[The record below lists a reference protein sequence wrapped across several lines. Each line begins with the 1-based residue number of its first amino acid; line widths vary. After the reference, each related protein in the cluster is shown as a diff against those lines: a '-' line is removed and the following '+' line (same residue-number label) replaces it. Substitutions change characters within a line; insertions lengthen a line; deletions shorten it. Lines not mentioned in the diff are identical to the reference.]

1 MKKIIFALVFLI
13 CGITNCNSQIN
24 NLKDLLEI
32 SELTVEEMVENLQ
45 YTWNTKPPYQ
55 EFFDNNKLVKEYI
68 IFDYKGEREKGD
80 RKQTLKRVTIGNIS
94 NGEKIHTTEFISNE
108 KYVFNR
114 IKNNLKNWGS
124 ELQAQGKIISLY
136 SDGNLL
142 LKIQTESY
150 KDTKLPNGYYSIQIL
165 IGSKSKT
172 YESYL
177 KSLSTKSE
185 ESKNIG
191 TNNALN
197 NISNSSNKIKEKI
210 NLVKNLS
217 ELILISKTSSSEI
230 YSKLNSNWKNIDYPK
245 NEEPLNEWFSVVNEK
260 QYLESYVGWDNGI
273 GKDVRITT
281 FEFSDKNLLD
291 NFIIDLSKPDFKL
304 EEKTKE
310 YSTYVNNDDIITIFF
325 DNKTSKKGNY
335 KVELSITPSKAT
347 INSGS
352 NYKNYND
359 NGTGLNG
366 RKIIKKPSPEYNCN
380 EQGKVVV
387 EITVDKNGNVINAI
401 AGVDGTTNKSAC
413 LLNASKIA
421 ALRTKWQP
429 NNNAPDKQ
437 IGKIEYN
444 FRLN

>member
-1 MKKIIFALVFLI
+1 MKKIIFTLVFLI
-13 CGITNCNSQIN
+13 CGMTNCNSQIN

-32 SELTVEEMVENLQ
+32 SELNVEEMVSELQ
-45 YTWNTKPPYQ
+45 GIWKL
-55 EFFDNNKLVKEYI
+55 NNPEQ
-68 IFDYKGEREKGD
+68 DTSEKGFITERYIFSYNRD
-80 RKQTLKRVTIGNIS
+80 NKKQVLKKCGRMDLLSSQTMWLTN
-94 NGEKIHTTEFISNE
+94 FISNDKE
-108 KYVFNR
+108 LLNR
-114 IKNNLKNWGS
+114 ITKNLVYQGFELKGRLKSNS
-124 ELQAQGKIISLY
+124 MYE
-136 SDGNLL
+136 DGNRIVT
-142 LKIQTESY
+142 IQTESDDDY
-150 KDTKLPNGYYSIQIL
+150 KLPKDCYSIIV
-165 IGSKSKT
+165 IVDKRINGGYIKSNKENQNIKNKT
-172 YESYL
+172 S
-177 KSLSTKSE
+177 
-185 ESKNIG
+185 
-191 TNNALN
+191 NNALN
-197 NISNSSNKIKEKI
+197 NISNSSNSVKEKI

-245 NEEPLNEWFSVVNEK
+245 NEEPLNEWYSFVNEK
-260 QYLESYVGWDNGI
+260 QYLESYVGWDNGTR
-273 GKDVRITT
+273 KDVRITT

-291 NFIIDLSKPDFKL
+291 NIIIDLSKTDFKL
-304 EEKTKE
+304 EETTKE

-335 KVELSITPSKAT
+335 KVELSITPLKAT
-347 INSGS
+347 INSKS
-352 NYKNYND
+352 NYENYND

-401 AGVDGTTNKSAC
+401 AGVNGTTNKSAC

-421 ALRTKWQP
+421 ALGTKWQP
-429 NNNAPDKQ
+429 DNNAPDEQ

>member
-1 MKKIIFALVFLI
+1 MKKIIFTLVFLI
-13 CGITNCNSQIN
+13 CGMTNCNSQIN

-32 SELTVEEMVENLQ
+32 SELNVEEMVSELQ
-45 YTWNTKPPYQ
+45 GIWKL
-55 EFFDNNKLVKEYI
+55 NNPEQ
-68 IFDYKGEREKGD
+68 DTSEKGFITERYIFSYNRD
-80 RKQTLKRVTIGNIS
+80 NKNQVLKKCGRMDLLSSQTMWLTN
-94 NGEKIHTTEFISNE
+94 FISNDKE
-108 KYVFNR
+108 LLNR
-114 IKNNLKNWGS
+114 ITKNLVYQGFELKVKSKSNS
-124 ELQAQGKIISLY
+124 MYE
-136 SDGNLL
+136 DGNRIVT
-142 LKIQTESY
+142 IQTESDDDY
-150 KDTKLPNGYYSIQIL
+150 KLPKDCYSIIVIVDKRINGGYIKLNKENQNI
-165 IGSKSKT
+165 KNKT
-172 YESYL
+172 S
-177 KSLSTKSE
+177 
-185 ESKNIG
+185 
-191 TNNALN
+191 NNALN
-197 NISNSSNKIKEKI
+197 NISNSSNSVKEKI

-245 NEEPLNEWFSVVNEK
+245 NEEPLNEWYSFVNEK

-273 GKDVRITT
+273 NKDVRITT

-291 NFIIDLSKPDFKL
+291 NIIIDLSKTDFKL
-304 EEKTKE
+304 QETTKE

-335 KVELSITPSKAT
+335 KVELSITPLKAT
-347 INSGS
+347 INSKS
-352 NYKNYND
+352 NYENYND

-401 AGVDGTTNKSAC
+401 AGVNGTTNKSAC

-421 ALRTKWQP
+421 ALETKWQP
-429 NNNAPDKQ
+429 DNNAPDKQ

>member
-32 SELTVEEMVENLQ
+32 SELTVEEMV
-45 YTWNTKPPYQ
+45 
-55 EFFDNNKLVKEYI
+55 
-68 IFDYKGEREKGD
+68 
-80 RKQTLKRVTIGNIS
+80 
-94 NGEKIHTTEFISNE
+94 
-108 KYVFNR
+108 
-114 IKNNLKNWGS
+114 S
-124 ELQAQGKIISLY
+124 ELQGIWKLNTPEQDTSEKGFITERYIFSYNRENKKQVLKKCGKMDLLSNQTMWLTNFISDDKELLNRITKNLVYQGFELKVKSKSNSMY
-136 SDGNLL
+136 EDGNRIVT
-142 LKIQTESY
+142 IQTESDDNY
-150 KDTKLPNGYYSIQIL
+150 KLPNGCYSIIV
-165 IGSKSKT
+165 IVDKRINGGYIKSNK
-172 YESYL
+172 ENQN
-177 KSLSTKSE
+177 TKNKIS
-185 ESKNIG
+185 
-191 TNNALN
+191 NNALN
-197 NISNSSNKIKEKI
+197 NISNSSNSVKEKI

-230 YSKLNSNWKNIDYPK
+230 YSKLNSNWKNIDSPK
-245 NEEPLNEWFSVVNEK
+245 NEEPLNEWYSFVNEK
-260 QYLESYVGWDNGI
+260 QYLESYVGWDNGTR
-273 GKDVRITT
+273 KDVRITT

-291 NFIIDLSKPDFKL
+291 NIIINLSKTDFKL
-304 EEKTKE
+304 EETTKE
-310 YSTYVNNDDIITIFF
+310 YSTYVNNDDIMTIFF

-335 KVELSITPSKAT
+335 KVELSITPLKAT
-347 INSGS
+347 INSKS
-352 NYKNYND
+352 NYENYND

-401 AGVDGTTNKSAC
+401 AGINGTTNKSAC

-421 ALRTKWQP
+421 ALGTKWQP
-429 NNNAPDKQ
+429 DNNAPDKQ

>member
-1 MKKIIFALVFLI
+1 MKKIIFTLVFLI
-13 CGITNCNSQIN
+13 CGMTNCNSQIN

-32 SELTVEEMVENLQ
+32 SELNVEEMVSELQ
-45 YTWNTKPPYQ
+45 GIWKL
-55 EFFDNNKLVKEYI
+55 NNPEQ
-68 IFDYKGEREKGD
+68 DTSEKGFITERYIFSYNRD
-80 RKQTLKRVTIGNIS
+80 NKNQVLKKCGRMDLLSSQTMWLTN
-94 NGEKIHTTEFISNE
+94 FISNDKE
-108 KYVFNR
+108 LLNR
-114 IKNNLKNWGS
+114 ITKNLVYQGFELKVKSKSNS
-124 ELQAQGKIISLY
+124 MYE
-136 SDGNLL
+136 DGNRIVT
-142 LKIQTESY
+142 IQTESDDDY
-150 KDTKLPNGYYSIQIL
+150 KLPKDCYSIIV
-165 IGSKSKT
+165 IVDKRINGGYIKSNKENQNIKNKT
-172 YESYL
+172 S
-177 KSLSTKSE
+177 
-185 ESKNIG
+185 
-191 TNNALN
+191 NNALN
-197 NISNSSNKIKEKI
+197 NISNSSNSVKEKI

-245 NEEPLNEWFSVVNEK
+245 NEEPLNEWYSFVNEK

-273 GKDVRITT
+273 NKDVRITT

-291 NFIIDLSKPDFKL
+291 NIIIDLKKTDFKL
-304 EEKTKE
+304 QETTKE

-335 KVELSITPSKAT
+335 KVELSITPLKAT
-347 INSGS
+347 INSKS
-352 NYKNYND
+352 NYENYND

-401 AGVDGTTNKSAC
+401 AGVNGTTNKSAC

-421 ALRTKWQP
+421 ALETKWQP
-429 NNNAPDKQ
+429 DNNAPDKQ

>member
-1 MKKIIFALVFLI
+1 MKKIIFTLVFLI
-13 CGITNCNSQIN
+13 CGMTNCNSQIN

-32 SELTVEEMVENLQ
+32 SELNVEEMVSELQ
-45 YTWNTKPPYQ
+45 GIWKL
-55 EFFDNNKLVKEYI
+55 NNPEQ
-68 IFDYKGEREKGD
+68 DTSEKGFITERYIFSYNRD
-80 RKQTLKRVTIGNIS
+80 NKNQVLKKCGRMDLLSSQTMWLTN
-94 NGEKIHTTEFISNE
+94 FISNDKE
-108 KYVFNR
+108 LLNR
-114 IKNNLKNWGS
+114 ITKNLVYQGFELKVKSKSNS
-124 ELQAQGKIISLY
+124 MYE
-136 SDGNLL
+136 DGNRIVT
-142 LKIQTESY
+142 IQTEFDDDY
-150 KDTKLPNGYYSIQIL
+150 KLPKDCYSIIVIVDKRINGGYIKLNKENQNI
-165 IGSKSKT
+165 KNKT
-172 YESYL
+172 S
-177 KSLSTKSE
+177 
-185 ESKNIG
+185 
-191 TNNALN
+191 NNALN
-197 NISNSSNKIKEKI
+197 NISNSSNSVKEKI

-245 NEEPLNEWFSVVNEK
+245 NEEPLNEWYSFVNEK

-273 GKDVRITT
+273 NKDVRITT

-291 NFIIDLSKPDFKL
+291 NIIIDLSKTDFKL
-304 EEKTKE
+304 QETTKE

-335 KVELSITPSKAT
+335 KVELSITPLKAT
-347 INSGS
+347 INSKS
-352 NYKNYND
+352 NYENYND

-401 AGVDGTTNKSAC
+401 AGVNGTTNKSAC

-421 ALRTKWQP
+421 ALETKWQP
-429 NNNAPDKQ
+429 DNNAPDKQ

>member
-32 SELTVEEMVENLQ
+32 SELNVEEV
-45 YTWNTKPPYQ
+45 
-55 EFFDNNKLVKEYI
+55 V
-68 IFDYKGEREKGD
+68 
-80 RKQTLKRVTIGNIS
+80 
-94 NGEKIHTTEFISNE
+94 
-108 KYVFNR
+108 
-114 IKNNLKNWGS
+114 S
-124 ELQAQGKIISLY
+124 ELQGIWKLNNPEQDTSEKGFITERYIFSYNQDNKKQVLKKCGRMDLLSSQTMWLTNFISDDKELLNRITKNLVYQGFELKVKSKSNSMY
-136 SDGNLL
+136 EDGNRIVT
-142 LKIQTESY
+142 IQTESDDNY
-150 KDTKLPNGYYSIQIL
+150 KLPNGCYSIIV
-165 IGSKSKT
+165 IVDKIINGGYIKSNKENQNTKNKT
-172 YESYL
+172 S
-177 KSLSTKSE
+177 
-185 ESKNIG
+185 
-191 TNNALN
+191 NNALN
-197 NISNSSNKIKEKI
+197 NISNSSNSVKEKI

-245 NEEPLNEWFSVVNEK
+245 NEEPLNEWYSFVNEK

-273 GKDVRITT
+273 NKDVRITT

-291 NFIIDLSKPDFKL
+291 NIIIDLNKTDFKL
-304 EEKTKE
+304 EETTKE
-310 YSTYVNNDDIITIFF
+310 YSTYVNNEDIITIFF

-335 KVELSITPSKAT
+335 KVELSITPLKAT
-347 INSGS
+347 INSKS
-352 NYKNYND
+352 NYENYN
-359 NGTGLNG
+359 NNVTGLNG

-401 AGVDGTTNKSAC
+401 AGVNGTTNKSAC

-421 ALRTKWQP
+421 ALGTKWQP
-429 NNNAPDKQ
+429 DNNAPDKQ

>member
-1 MKKIIFALVFLI
+1 MKKIIFTLVFLI
-13 CGITNCNSQIN
+13 CGMTNCNSQIN

-32 SELTVEEMVENLQ
+32 SELNVEELVSELQ
-45 YTWNTKPPYQ
+45 GIWKL
-55 EFFDNNKLVKEYI
+55 NNPEQ
-68 IFDYKGEREKGD
+68 DTSEKGFITERYIFSYNRD
-80 RKQTLKRVTIGNIS
+80 NKKQVLKKCGRMDLLSSQTMWLTN
-94 NGEKIHTTEFISNE
+94 FISNDKE
-108 KYVFNR
+108 LLNR
-114 IKNNLKNWGS
+114 ITKNLVYQGFELKGRLKSNS
-124 ELQAQGKIISLY
+124 MYE
-136 SDGNLL
+136 DGNRIVT
-142 LKIQTESY
+142 IQTESDDDY
-150 KDTKLPNGYYSIQIL
+150 KLPKNCYSIIV
-165 IGSKSKT
+165 IVDKRINGGYIKSNKENQNIKNKT
-172 YESYL
+172 S
-177 KSLSTKSE
+177 
-185 ESKNIG
+185 
-191 TNNALN
+191 NNALN
-197 NISNSSNKIKEKI
+197 NISNSSNSVKEKI

-245 NEEPLNEWFSVVNEK
+245 NEEPLNEWYSFVNEK

-273 GKDVRITT
+273 NKDVRITT

-291 NFIIDLSKPDFKL
+291 NIIIDLSKTDFKL
-304 EEKTKE
+304 EETTKE

-335 KVELSITPSKAT
+335 KVELSITPLKAT
-347 INSGS
+347 INSKS
-352 NYKNYND
+352 NYENYND

-401 AGVDGTTNKSAC
+401 AGVNGTTNKSAC

-421 ALRTKWQP
+421 ALGTKWQP
-429 NNNAPDKQ
+429 DNNAPDKQ

>member
-24 NLKDLLEI
+24 NIKDLLEI
-32 SELTVEEMVENLQ
+32 SELTVEEMVIELQ
-45 YTWNTKPPYQ
+45 GIWKLNTPEQ
-55 EFFDNNKLVKEYI
+55 DTS
-68 IFDYKGEREKGD
+68 EKGFITE
-80 RKQTLKRVTIGNIS
+80 RYIFSYNRENKKQVLKKCGKMDLLS
-94 NGEKIHTTEFISNE
+94 NQTMWLTNFISDDKE
-108 KYVFNR
+108 LLNR
-114 IKNNLKNWGS
+114 ITKNLVYQGFELKVKSKSN
-124 ELQAQGKIISLY
+124 SLY
-136 SDGNLL
+136 EDGNRIVT
-142 LKIQTESY
+142 IQTESDDNY
-150 KDTKLPNGYYSIQIL
+150 KLPNGCYSIIV
-165 IGSKSKT
+165 IVDKRINGGYIKSNKENQNTKNKT
-172 YESYL
+172 SN
-177 KSLSTKSE
+177 K
-185 ESKNIG
+185 
-191 TNNALN
+191 ALN
-197 NISNSSNKIKEKI
+197 NISNSSNSVKEKI

-245 NEEPLNEWFSVVNEK
+245 NEEPLNEWYSFVNEK
-260 QYLESYVGWDNGI
+260 QYLESYVGWDNGTR
-273 GKDVRITT
+273 KDVRITT

-291 NFIIDLSKPDFKL
+291 NIIIDLSKTDFKL
-304 EEKTKE
+304 EETTKE

-335 KVELSITPSKAT
+335 KVELSITPLKAT
-347 INSGS
+347 INSKS
-352 NYKNYND
+352 NYENYND
-359 NGTGLNG
+359 NSTGLNG

-401 AGVDGTTNKSAC
+401 AGVNGTTNKSAC

-421 ALRTKWQP
+421 ALGTKWQP
-429 NNNAPDKQ
+429 DNNAPDKQ

>member
-1 MKKIIFALVFLI
+1 MKKIIFTLVFLI
-13 CGITNCNSQIN
+13 CGMTNCNSQIN

-32 SELTVEEMVENLQ
+32 SELNVEELVSELQ
-45 YTWNTKPPYQ
+45 GIWKL
-55 EFFDNNKLVKEYI
+55 NNPEQ
-68 IFDYKGEREKGD
+68 DTSEKGFITERYIFSYNRD
-80 RKQTLKRVTIGNIS
+80 NKKQVLKKCGRMDLLSSQTMWLTN
-94 NGEKIHTTEFISNE
+94 FISNDKE
-108 KYVFNR
+108 LLNR
-114 IKNNLKNWGS
+114 ITKNLVYQGFELKGRLKSNS
-124 ELQAQGKIISLY
+124 MYE
-136 SDGNLL
+136 DGNRIVT
-142 LKIQTESY
+142 IQTESDDDY
-150 KDTKLPNGYYSIQIL
+150 KLPKDCYSIIV
-165 IGSKSKT
+165 IVDKRINGGYIKSNKENQNIKNKT
-172 YESYL
+172 S
-177 KSLSTKSE
+177 
-185 ESKNIG
+185 
-191 TNNALN
+191 NNALN
-197 NISNSSNKIKEKI
+197 NISNSSNSVKEKI

-245 NEEPLNEWFSVVNEK
+245 NEEPLNEWYSFVNEK
-260 QYLESYVGWDNGI
+260 QYLESYVGWDNGTR
-273 GKDVRITT
+273 KDVRITT

-291 NFIIDLSKPDFKL
+291 NIIIDLSKTDFKL
-304 EEKTKE
+304 EETTKE

-335 KVELSITPSKAT
+335 KVELSITPLKAT
-347 INSGS
+347 INSKS
-352 NYKNYND
+352 NYENYND

-401 AGVDGTTNKSAC
+401 AGVNGTTNKSAC

-421 ALRTKWQP
+421 ALGTKWQP
-429 NNNAPDKQ
+429 DNNAPDKQ

>member
-1 MKKIIFALVFLI
+1 MKKIIFTLVFLI
-13 CGITNCNSQIN
+13 CGMTNCNSQIN

-32 SELTVEEMVENLQ
+32 SELNVEEMVSELQ
-45 YTWNTKPPYQ
+45 GIWKLNNPEQDTSEKGFITERYIFSYNR
-55 EFFDNNKLVKEYI
+55 NNKNQVLKKCGRM
-68 IFDYKGEREKGD
+68 DLLSS
-80 RKQTLKRVTIGNIS
+80 QTMWLTN
-94 NGEKIHTTEFISNE
+94 FISNDKE
-108 KYVFNR
+108 LLNR
-114 IKNNLKNWGS
+114 ITKNLVYQGFELKVKSKSNS
-124 ELQAQGKIISLY
+124 MYE
-136 SDGNLL
+136 DGNRIVT
-142 LKIQTESY
+142 IQTESDDDY
-150 KDTKLPNGYYSIQIL
+150 KLPKDCYSIIVIVDKRINGGYIKLNKENQNI
-165 IGSKSKT
+165 KNKT
-172 YESYL
+172 S
-177 KSLSTKSE
+177 
-185 ESKNIG
+185 
-191 TNNALN
+191 NNALN
-197 NISNSSNKIKEKI
+197 NISNSSNSVKEKI

-245 NEEPLNEWFSVVNEK
+245 NEEPLNEWYSFVNEK

-273 GKDVRITT
+273 NKDVRITT

-291 NFIIDLSKPDFKL
+291 NIIIDLSKTDFKL
-304 EEKTKE
+304 QETTKE

-335 KVELSITPSKAT
+335 KVELSITPLKAT
-347 INSGS
+347 INSKS
-352 NYKNYND
+352 NYENYND

-401 AGVDGTTNKSAC
+401 AGVNGTTNKSAC

-421 ALRTKWQP
+421 ALETKWQP
-429 NNNAPDKQ
+429 DNNAPDKQ

>member
-1 MKKIIFALVFLI
+1 MKKIIFTLVFLI
-13 CGITNCNSQIN
+13 CGMTNCNSQIN

-32 SELTVEEMVENLQ
+32 SELNVEEMVSELQ
-45 YTWNTKPPYQ
+45 GIWKL
-55 EFFDNNKLVKEYI
+55 NNPEQ
-68 IFDYKGEREKGD
+68 DTSEKGFITERYIFSYNRD
-80 RKQTLKRVTIGNIS
+80 NKNQVLKKCGRMDLLSSQTMWLTN
-94 NGEKIHTTEFISNE
+94 FISNDKE
-108 KYVFNR
+108 LLNR
-114 IKNNLKNWGS
+114 ITKNLVYQGFELKVKSKSNS
-124 ELQAQGKIISLY
+124 MYE
-136 SDGNLL
+136 DGNRIVT
-142 LKIQTESY
+142 IQTESDDDY
-150 KDTKLPNGYYSIQIL
+150 KLPKDCYSIIV
-165 IGSKSKT
+165 IVDKRINGGYIKSNKENQNIKNKT
-172 YESYL
+172 S
-177 KSLSTKSE
+177 
-185 ESKNIG
+185 
-191 TNNALN
+191 NNALN
-197 NISNSSNKIKEKI
+197 NISNSSNSVKEKI

-245 NEEPLNEWFSVVNEK
+245 NEEPLNEWYSFVNEK

-273 GKDVRITT
+273 NKDVRITT

-291 NFIIDLSKPDFKL
+291 NIIIDLSKTDFKL
-304 EEKTKE
+304 QETTKE

-335 KVELSITPSKAT
+335 KVELSITPLKAT
-347 INSGS
+347 INSKS
-352 NYKNYND
+352 NYENYND

-401 AGVDGTTNKSAC
+401 AGVNGTTNKSAC

-421 ALRTKWQP
+421 ALETKWQP
-429 NNNAPDKQ
+429 DNNAPDKQ

>member
-1 MKKIIFALVFLI
+1 MKKIIFTLVFLI
-13 CGITNCNSQIN
+13 CGMTNCNSQIN

-32 SELTVEEMVENLQ
+32 SELNVEEMVSELQ
-45 YTWNTKPPYQ
+45 GIWKLNNPEQDTSEKGFITERYIFSYNR
-55 EFFDNNKLVKEYI
+55 NNKNQVLKKCGRM
-68 IFDYKGEREKGD
+68 DLLSS
-80 RKQTLKRVTIGNIS
+80 QTMWLTN
-94 NGEKIHTTEFISNE
+94 FISNDKE
-108 KYVFNR
+108 LLNR
-114 IKNNLKNWGS
+114 ITKNLVYQGFELKVKSKSNS
-124 ELQAQGKIISLY
+124 MYE
-136 SDGNLL
+136 DGNRIVT
-142 LKIQTESY
+142 IQTESDDDY
-150 KDTKLPNGYYSIQIL
+150 KLPKDCYSIIV
-165 IGSKSKT
+165 IVDKRINGGYIKSNKENQNIKNKT
-172 YESYL
+172 S
-177 KSLSTKSE
+177 
-185 ESKNIG
+185 
-191 TNNALN
+191 NNALN
-197 NISNSSNKIKEKI
+197 NISNSSNSVKEKI

-245 NEEPLNEWFSVVNEK
+245 NEEPLNEWYSFVNEK

-273 GKDVRITT
+273 NKDVRITT

-291 NFIIDLSKPDFKL
+291 NIIIDLSKTDFKL
-304 EEKTKE
+304 QETTKE

-335 KVELSITPSKAT
+335 KVELSITPLKAT
-347 INSGS
+347 INSKS
-352 NYKNYND
+352 NYENYND

-401 AGVDGTTNKSAC
+401 AGVNGTTNKSAC

-421 ALRTKWQP
+421 ALETKWQP
-429 NNNAPDKQ
+429 DNNAPDKQ

>member
-32 SELTVEEMVENLQ
+32 SELTVEEMV
-45 YTWNTKPPYQ
+45 
-55 EFFDNNKLVKEYI
+55 
-68 IFDYKGEREKGD
+68 
-80 RKQTLKRVTIGNIS
+80 
-94 NGEKIHTTEFISNE
+94 
-108 KYVFNR
+108 
-114 IKNNLKNWGS
+114 S
-124 ELQAQGKIISLY
+124 ELQGIWKLNTPEQDTSEKGFITERYIFSYNRENKKQVLKKCGKMDLLSNQTMWLTNFISDDKELLNRITKNLVYQGFELKVKSKSNSMY
-136 SDGNLL
+136 EDGNRIVT
-142 LKIQTESY
+142 IQTESDDNY
-150 KDTKLPNGYYSIQIL
+150 KLPNGCYSIIV
-165 IGSKSKT
+165 IVDKRINGGYIKSNK
-172 YESYL
+172 ENQN
-177 KSLSTKSE
+177 TKKKIS
-185 ESKNIG
+185 
-191 TNNALN
+191 NNALN
-197 NISNSSNKIKEKI
+197 NISNSSNSVKEKI

-230 YSKLNSNWKNIDYPK
+230 YSKLNSNWKNIDSPK
-245 NEEPLNEWFSVVNEK
+245 NEEPLNEWYSFVNEK
-260 QYLESYVGWDNGI
+260 QYLESYVGWDNGTR
-273 GKDVRITT
+273 KDVRITT

-291 NFIIDLSKPDFKL
+291 NIIIDLSKTDFKL
-304 EEKTKE
+304 EETTKE
-310 YSTYVNNDDIITIFF
+310 YSTYVNNDDIMTIFF

-335 KVELSITPSKAT
+335 KVELSITPLKAT
-347 INSGS
+347 INSKS
-352 NYKNYND
+352 NYENYND

-401 AGVDGTTNKSAC
+401 AGVNGTTNKSAC

-421 ALRTKWQP
+421 ALGTKWQP
-429 NNNAPDKQ
+429 DNNAPDKQ

>member
-1 MKKIIFALVFLI
+1 MKKIILALVFLI

-32 SELTVEEMVENLQ
+32 SELTVEEMVSELQ
-45 YTWNTKPPYQ
+45 GIWKLNTPEQ
-55 EFFDNNKLVKEYI
+55 DTS
-68 IFDYKGEREKGD
+68 EKGFITE
-80 RKQTLKRVTIGNIS
+80 RYIFSYNRENKKQVLKKCGRMDLLSSQTMWLTN
-94 NGEKIHTTEFISNE
+94 FISNDKE
-108 KYVFNR
+108 LLNR
-114 IKNNLKNWGS
+114 ITKNLVYQGFEFKGRLKSNS
-124 ELQAQGKIISLY
+124 MYE
-136 SDGNLL
+136 DGNRIVT
-142 LKIQTESY
+142 IQTESDDDY
-150 KDTKLPNGYYSIQIL
+150 KLPKDCYSIIV
-165 IGSKSKT
+165 IVDKRINGGYIKSNK
-172 YESYL
+172 ENQN
-177 KSLSTKSE
+177 TKNKIS
-185 ESKNIG
+185 
-191 TNNALN
+191 NNALN
-197 NISNSSNKIKEKI
+197 NISNSSNSVKEKI

-245 NEEPLNEWFSVVNEK
+245 NEEPLNEWYSFVNEK
-260 QYLESYVGWDNGI
+260 QYLESYVGWDNGTR
-273 GKDVRITT
+273 KDVRITT

-291 NFIIDLSKPDFKL
+291 NIIIDLSKTDFKL
-304 EEKTKE
+304 EETTKE

-335 KVELSITPSKAT
+335 KVELSITPLKAT
-347 INSGS
+347 INSKS
-352 NYKNYND
+352 NYENYND

-401 AGVDGTTNKSAC
+401 AGVNGTTNKSAC

-421 ALRTKWQP
+421 ALGTKWQP
-429 NNNAPDKQ
+429 DNNAPDKQ

-444 FRLN
+444 FRLD

>member
-32 SELTVEEMVENLQ
+32 SELTVEEMV
-45 YTWNTKPPYQ
+45 
-55 EFFDNNKLVKEYI
+55 
-68 IFDYKGEREKGD
+68 
-80 RKQTLKRVTIGNIS
+80 
-94 NGEKIHTTEFISNE
+94 
-108 KYVFNR
+108 
-114 IKNNLKNWGS
+114 S
-124 ELQAQGKIISLY
+124 ELQGIWKLNTPEQDTSEKGFITERYIFSYNRENKKQVLKKCGKMDLLSNQTMWLTNFISDDKELLNRITKNLVYQGFELKVKSKSNSMY
-136 SDGNLL
+136 EDGNRIVT
-142 LKIQTESY
+142 IQTESDDNY
-150 KDTKLPNGYYSIQIL
+150 KLPNGCYSIIV
-165 IGSKSKT
+165 IVDKRINGGYIKSNKENQNTKNKT
-172 YESYL
+172 SN
-177 KSLSTKSE
+177 K
-185 ESKNIG
+185 
-191 TNNALN
+191 ALN
-197 NISNSSNKIKEKI
+197 NISNSSNSVKEKI

-245 NEEPLNEWFSVVNEK
+245 NEEPLNEWYSFVNEK
-260 QYLESYVGWDNGI
+260 QYLESYVGWDNGTR
-273 GKDVRITT
+273 KDVRITT

-291 NFIIDLSKPDFKL
+291 NIIIDLSKTDFKL
-304 EEKTKE
+304 EETTKE

-335 KVELSITPSKAT
+335 KVELSITLLKAT
-347 INSGS
+347 INSKS
-352 NYKNYND
+352 NYENYND

-401 AGVDGTTNKSAC
+401 AGVNGTTNKSAC

-421 ALRTKWQP
+421 ALGTKWQP
-429 NNNAPDKQ
+429 DNNAPDKQ

>member
-1 MKKIIFALVFLI
+1 MKKIIFTLVFLI
-13 CGITNCNSQIN
+13 CGMTNCNSQIN

-32 SELTVEEMVENLQ
+32 SELNVEEMVSELQ
-45 YTWNTKPPYQ
+45 GIWKL
-55 EFFDNNKLVKEYI
+55 NNPEQ
-68 IFDYKGEREKGD
+68 DTSEKGFITERYIFSYNRD
-80 RKQTLKRVTIGNIS
+80 NKNQVLKKCGRMDLLSSQTMWLTN
-94 NGEKIHTTEFISNE
+94 FISNDKE
-108 KYVFNR
+108 LLNR
-114 IKNNLKNWGS
+114 ITKNLVYQGFELKVKSKSNS
-124 ELQAQGKIISLY
+124 MYE
-136 SDGNLL
+136 DGNRIVT
-142 LKIQTESY
+142 IQTESDDDY
-150 KDTKLPNGYYSIQIL
+150 KLPKDCYSIIV
-165 IGSKSKT
+165 IVDKRINGGYIKSNKENQNIKNKT
-172 YESYL
+172 S
-177 KSLSTKSE
+177 
-185 ESKNIG
+185 
-191 TNNALN
+191 NNALN
-197 NISNSSNKIKEKI
+197 NISNSSNSVKEKI

-245 NEEPLNEWFSVVNEK
+245 NEEPLNEWYSFVNEK
-260 QYLESYVGWDNGI
+260 QYLESYVGWDNGTR
-273 GKDVRITT
+273 KDVRITT

-291 NFIIDLSKPDFKL
+291 NIIIDLSKTDFKL
-304 EEKTKE
+304 QETTKE

-335 KVELSITPSKAT
+335 KVELSITPLKAT
-347 INSGS
+347 INSKS
-352 NYKNYND
+352 NYENYND

-401 AGVDGTTNKSAC
+401 AGVNGTTNKSAC

-421 ALRTKWQP
+421 ALETKWQP
-429 NNNAPDKQ
+429 DNNAPDKQ

>member
-1 MKKIIFALVFLI
+1 MKKIIFTLVFLI
-13 CGITNCNSQIN
+13 CGMTNCNSQIN

-32 SELTVEEMVENLQ
+32 SELNVEELVSELQ
-45 YTWNTKPPYQ
+45 GIWKL
-55 EFFDNNKLVKEYI
+55 NNPEQ
-68 IFDYKGEREKGD
+68 DTSEKGFITERYIFSYNRD
-80 RKQTLKRVTIGNIS
+80 NKKQVLKKCGRMDLLSSQTMWLTN
-94 NGEKIHTTEFISNE
+94 FISNDKE
-108 KYVFNR
+108 LLNR
-114 IKNNLKNWGS
+114 ITKNLVYQGFELKGRLKSNS
-124 ELQAQGKIISLY
+124 MYE
-136 SDGNLL
+136 DGNRIVT
-142 LKIQTESY
+142 IQTESDDDY
-150 KDTKLPNGYYSIQIL
+150 KLPKDCYSIIV
-165 IGSKSKT
+165 IVDKRINGGYIKSNKENQNIKNKT
-172 YESYL
+172 S
-177 KSLSTKSE
+177 
-185 ESKNIG
+185 
-191 TNNALN
+191 NNALN
-197 NISNSSNKIKEKI
+197 NISNSSNSVKEKI

-245 NEEPLNEWFSVVNEK
+245 NEEPLNEWYSFVNEK
-260 QYLESYVGWDNGI
+260 QYLESYVGWDNGTR
-273 GKDVRITT
+273 KDVRITT

-291 NFIIDLSKPDFKL
+291 NIIIDLSKTDFKL
-304 EEKTKE
+304 EETTKE

-335 KVELSITPSKAT
+335 KVELSITPLKAT
-347 INSGS
+347 INSKS
-352 NYKNYND
+352 NYENYND

-401 AGVDGTTNKSAC
+401 AGVNGTTNKSAC

-421 ALRTKWQP
+421 ALGTKWQP
-429 NNNAPDKQ
+429 DNNAPDEQ